1 MPKVTVLMA
10 VFNAEKYIREAMD
23 SVLNQTFENFEF
35 LIVYDKSSDRTLEIL
50 RSYADTRIKVIEN
63 SEQLGFVKSLNT
75 GLSLADGEFIARMD
89 ADDISRQDRLALEL
103 EYFDGC
109 SWKNI
114 VCSSIDVMDS
124 MGVIIDHVADALSPE
139 EIYYTLNFRNCIAH
153 GTAMFRKS
161 IIEEMGNYNVKSIVE
176 DYELWYR
183 ISKKFIINKID
194 NPLYVWRTHNTSLSF
209 VHYNKQ
215 QEAVYAIFKAN
226 LINLL
231 GRNVKDKLARLMWD
245 NFCNTNYVDR
255 NSYSYTELVTIAKLI
270 RELNTTII
278 DVAPIG
284 LSKSFINDLG
294 NEKYVRYLV
303 VTAKKLGLFKTLE
316 LINEIDENSVYK
328 ASIIRKLVNNLIKNK
343 KNISKYG
350 FA

>member
-1 MPKVTVLMA
+1 MLW
-10 VFNAEKYIREAMD
+10 
-23 SVLNQTFENFEF
+23 
-35 LIVYDKSSDRTLEIL
+35 IL
-50 RSYADTRIKVIEN
+50 
-63 SEQLGFVKSLNT
+63 
-75 GLSLADGEFIARMD
+75 
-89 ADDISRQDRLALEL
+89 
-103 EYFDGC
+103 
-109 SWKNI
+109 W
-114 VCSSIDVMDS
+114 
-124 MGVIIDHVADALSPE
+124 VIIDHVADALSPE

>member
-124 MGVIIDHVADALSPE
+124 MG
-139 EIYYTLNFRNCIAH
+139 
-153 GTAMFRKS
+153 
-161 IIEEMGNYNVKSIVE
+161 
-176 DYELWYR
+176 
-183 ISKKFIINKID
+183 D
-194 NPLYVWRTHNTSLSF
+194 NRS
-209 VHYNKQ
+209 
-215 QEAVYAIFKAN
+215 
-226 LINLL
+226 
-231 GRNVKDKLARLMWD
+231 
-245 NFCNTNYVDR
+245 CC
-255 NSYSYTELVTIAKLI
+255 
-270 RELNTTII
+270 
-278 DVAPIG
+278 
-284 LSKSFINDLG
+284 
-294 NEKYVRYLV
+294 
-303 VTAKKLGLFKTLE
+303 
-316 LINEIDENSVYK
+316 
-328 ASIIRKLVNNLIKNK
+328 
-343 KNISKYG
+343 
-350 FA
+350 